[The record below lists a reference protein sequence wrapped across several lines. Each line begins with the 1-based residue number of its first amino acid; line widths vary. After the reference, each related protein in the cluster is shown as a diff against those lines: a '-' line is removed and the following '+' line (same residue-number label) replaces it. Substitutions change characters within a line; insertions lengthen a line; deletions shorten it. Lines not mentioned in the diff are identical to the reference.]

1 MVGFDE
7 RFVQVTE
14 AINNSINICGF
25 VSSLTGIWKSNLS
38 AILVINNS
46 TAKGMEDYIIPSDA
60 IAFSSWTS
68 PKSTRWCVNIL
79 IIDDNIVE
87 DSEQLTLELVS
98 TNPLVTVQENFSLVT
113 VNITEQPTDYV
124 VIEMQ
129 YSSLS
134 VIESNSTVTV
144 CAVIISGIL
153 GKNVTVVMVTH
164 SITAIDRK
172 DYIGGKFTLVFTSGQ
187 TANGN
192 NLQCIDLVLIDDHE
206 FENQERLFI
215 VLSSTPEF
223 ASVVRISPAK
233 KELLVVINE
242 IPTTDIIQIG
252 MMESFYQAVEGET
265 PFVTICAV
273 LYQGAL
279 ARDLT
284 VMLTVLNS
292 TVGDTAISGRD
303 YILQSQ
309 TLTFVYDE
317 SNNISSTPCVN
328 VTILDDHF
336 PENDL
341 YVTLG
346 LSVASNDSSDV
357 FVGPGKNQTT
367 IKILDDD
374 QGILVGFDEHFV
386 QVTEAINN
394 SINICGFVSSL
405 TGIWKSNLS
414 AILMVVNST
423 AKGMED
429 YIIPS
434 DAITFSSWTSPESTR
449 WCVNILIIDD
459 NIVEDSEQLTL
470 ELVSMNPLVSVQE
483 NFSLITVNITE
494 QPTDYVVI
502 EMQYSSL
509 SVIESNSTVTVCAV
523 ITSGILGKNVTV
535 VMVTHS
541 ITAIDGNDYV
551 GGNFTLVFTSGQAA
565 IRNNLQCIDLVLI
578 DDHEFEN
585 EERLFIVLSS
595 TPEFATVVRSSPAK
609 KELLVLVASND
620 SSDLFVGPGK
630 NQTTIKIL
638 DDDHGILVGFNE
650 RFVQVTEAINN
661 SINICGFVSSLTGIW
676 KSNLSA
682 ILVVVNSTAKDM
694 EDYIIPSD
702 AITFSSWTSPESTR
716 WCVNI
721 LIIDD
726 NIVEDTEQLTLELV
740 SMNPLVTVQENFS
753 LITVNI
759 TEQPT
764 DYVVIELQY
773 SSLSVIES
781 NSTVTVCAVIT
792 SGILGKNVTVVMVT
806 HSITAFDGKDYIG
819 GNFTLVFT
827 SGQAAIG
834 NHLQCINLV
843 LIDDHE
849 FENEER
855 LFIALSSTPECATVV
870 RISPAKKELL
880 VLINEIP
887 TTDIIQIGMM
897 ESFYRAVEGETPFVT
912 ICAVLYQG
920 ALARDLT
927 VMLTVL
933 NSTVGDTA
941 ISGRDYIL
949 QSQTLTFVYD
959 ESNNI
964 SSTPCVN
971 VTILDDHFPEN
982 DLYVTL
988 GLSVASNDSSDVFV
1002 GPRKNQTTIKIL
1014 DDDHGIMVGFDERFV
1029 QVTEAI
1035 NNSINICGFVGSLTG
1050 IWKSNLSAIIV
1061 VVKGTSKGME
1071 DYIIPSDAITFSS
1084 WTSPESTRW
1093 CVNILIIDD
1102 NTVEDSEQLT
1112 LELVSTNPLVSI
1124 QENFSLITVNIT
1136 EQPTDYV
1143 VIEMQYSSLSV
1154 IESNSTVT
1162 VCAAITSGILGKNV
1176 TVVMVTH
1183 SITAIDGKDY
1193 VGGNFT
1199 LVFTSGQAAI
1209 GNHLQCINLVLID
1222 DHEFENEER
1231 LFIALNSTPEFATV
1245 VRLSPAKKELLVLI
1259 NEIPTTDI
1267 IQIGMMESFYR
1278 AVEGE
1283 TPFVTICA
1291 VLYQG
1296 ALARDLTVMLTV
1308 LNSTV
1313 GDTAISGL
1321 DYILQFQTLT
1331 FVYDESN
1338 NISSTPCV
1346 NVTILDD
1353 HFPENDLYVTLGLSV
1368 ASNDSSDVFV
1378 GPGKN
1383 QTTIKILDDDHRIL
1397 VGFDE
1402 RFVQVTEA
1410 INNSINICGLVSSLT
1425 GIWKSNLSAILMVVN
1440 STAKGMED
1448 YIIPS
1453 DAITFSS
1460 WTSPESTRWCVNILI
1475 IDDNIVEDSEQLTLE
1490 LVSTN
1495 QLVSV
1500 QENFS
1505 LITVNITE
1513 QPTDYVV
1520 IEMQYSSLS
1529 VIESNSTVT
1538 VCAVI
1543 TSGILGKNVTVVMV
1557 THSITAIDRK
1567 DYVGGNFTL
1576 VFSSGQAAV
1585 GNNLQ
1590 CIDLVLID
1598 DHEFENEE
1606 RLFIALSSTPEFAT
1620 VVRISPA
1627 KKELLVLINEIPTTD
1642 IIQIGM
1648 MESFYRAVEKETP
1661 FVTICAVLYQGALA
1675 RDLTVMLT
1683 VLNSTVG
1690 DTAISGRDYILQ
1702 SQTLTFVYDESNNIS
1717 STPCVNVTILD
1728 DHFPENDLYVT
1739 LGLSVASN
1747 DSSDVFVGHE
1757 QNQTTIKILDDDHGV
1772 LVGFDERFVQVT
1784 EAINNS
1790 INICGFVSSLTGI
1803 WKSNLSAIIVV
1814 VNSTAKDMEDYIIPS
1829 DAITFSSWTSSESTR
1844 WCVNILIIDD
1854 NTVEDLEQLT
1864 LELVSTNPLVTVQEN
1879 VSLITVNIT
1888 EQPTDY
1894 VVIEMQ
1900 YSSLSVIESNS
1911 TVTVCAVITSGIL
1924 GKNVTVVMVTHSI
1937 TAFDGKDYIGGNF
1950 TLVFTSGQSAIG
1962 NMLQCIDLVL
1972 IDDHE
1977 FENVERL
1984 FIALST
1990 TPEFASVV
1998 RISPAKKELLLLI
2011 NEIPTTDIIQ
2021 IGMMES
2027 FYQAVE
2033 GETPF
2038 VTICAILYQGALAR
2052 DLTVMLTVLNST
2064 VGDTAISGH
2073 DYILQSQTLTFVYDE
2088 SNNISSTPCV
2098 NVTILDNHFPN
2109 NDLYVTLGLSV
2120 ASNDSSDVFLGP
2132 GKNQT
2137 TVKILDDDHGILVGF
2152 DERSVQVTEAINNS
2166 INICGFVSSLTGI
2179 WKSTLSAIV
2188 VVVNST
2194 AKDMEDYIIPS
2205 DAITFSSWTSSESTR
2220 WCVNILIIDDN
2231 TVEDLEQLTLELV
2244 STNPLVTVQE
2254 NVSLITVNITEQP
2267 TDYVVIEMQYSSL
2280 SVIESN
2286 STVTVCAVIT
2296 SGILGK
2302 NVTVVMVT
2310 HSITAFDGKD
2320 YIGGNFTLVFT
2331 SGQAAIGNHLQCINL
2346 VLIDDHAFENEERL
2360 FIALSATPE
2369 FATVV
2374 RISPAKRELLV
2385 LINEIPTT
2393 DIIQIGM
2400 MESFYRAVE
2409 GETPFVT
2416 ICAVLYQGALARDLT
2431 VMLTVLNSTVGDTAI
2446 SGHDYILQSQTLT
2459 FMYDESNNISSTPCV
2474 NVTILDDHFPENNL
2488 YVTLGLSVASNDNS
2502 DVFLG
2507 PGKNQTTIKIVDDD
2521 HGVLVGFD
2529 ERFVQVT
2536 EAINNSI
2543 NICGFVSSLTGIWKS
2558 NLSAI
2563 IVVVNSTA
2571 KDIEDYIIPSDAITF
2586 SSWISPESTR
2596 WCVNIL
2602 IIDDNI
2608 VEDSEQLTLEL
2619 VSTNPLVTVQENF
2632 SLVTVNIT
2640 EQPTDYVVIE
2650 MQYSSLSVIESNST
2664 VTVCAVITS
2673 GILGKNVTV
2682 VMVTHSITAIDG
2694 KDYIGGNFTLVFTSG
2709 QSAIGNMLQCI
2720 DLVLIDDHEFENE
2733 ERLFIALNSTS
2744 EFASVVRISPAKKE
2758 LLLLINEI
2766 PTTDII
2772 QIGMKESFY
2781 QAVEGQ
2787 TSYDTI
2793 CAVLYQGALARDL
2806 TVMLTVLNSTVGDTA
2821 ISGHD
2826 YILQSQTL
2834 TFVYDESN
2842 NISSTPCV
2850 NVTILDDHFPDND
2863 LYVTLGL
2870 SVASNDSSDVFLGPG
2885 KNQTTIK
2892 ILDDDHGILVG
2903 FDERFVQ
2910 VTEAINNS
2918 INICGFVRS
2927 LTGIWKSNLSAIVVV
2942 VNSTA
2947 KDMED
2952 YIIPSDAITFSSW
2965 TSSESTRWCVYI
2977 LIIDDNTVEDLEQLT
2992 LELVSTNPLV
3002 TVQENFSLVT
3012 VNITEQPTDYVVIEM
3027 QYSSLSVIESN
3038 STVTVCAVITSG
3050 ILGKNVTVVM
3060 VTHSITAFDGKDYI
3074 GGNFTLVFA
3083 SGQSAIGIN
3092 LQCIDLVLIDDHEFE
3107 NEERLFIVLNST
3119 PEFASV
3125 VRISPAKK
3133 ELLVLIKEIPT
3144 TDIIQIGMKESFYRA
3159 VEKETPFVTICA
3171 VLYQGALARDLTV
3184 MLTVLNSTVGDTAI
3198 SGRDYILQSQT
3209 LTFVYDESNN
3219 ISSTPCVN
3227 VTILDDYFPENDLYV
3242 TLGLL
3247 VASNDSSDV
3256 FVGPGKNQT
3265 TIKILDD
3272 DHGILVG
3279 FDERFVQVTEAI
3291 NNSINICGFLR
3302 SLTGIWKSN
3311 LSAILVVVNSTAKGM
3326 EDYIIPSDA
3335 ITFWSWTSPESTRW
3349 CVNILIIDD
3358 NIVEDS
3364 EQLTLELVST
3374 NPLVTVQ
3381 ENFSLVTVNITE
3393 QPTDYVVIE
3402 MQYLSLSISENN
3414 SYATVCAVITSG
3426 ILGKNVTVVMVT
3438 HSITAIDRKDYV
3450 GGIFTLVFTSGQSA
3464 VGNNLQCI
3472 DLVLI
3477 DDHEFENEEHLS
3489 ITLIS
3494 TSEFAS
3500 VVRISP
3506 IKKELLVLIIE
3517 IPTTDIIQIGMKES
3531 FYQAVEGETPFV
3543 TICAVLYQGALARDL
3558 TVMLTVLNSTVGDTA
3573 ISGHDYVLQ
3582 SQTLT
3587 FMYDE
3592 SNNISSTPCVN
3603 VTILDD
3609 HFPENDLYVTLGL
3622 SVASNDSNDVFVGPG
3637 KNQTTVKILD
3647 DDHGIIVGF
3656 RDPFFEVTEGVN
3668 MSINICGFLNSQTGV
3683 WKNNLTAIIVAKSGT
3698 AKEFEDYYL
3707 PNNVITFASWS
3718 SLGGRQWCFPVSIFD
3733 DKLLENSDQLMFQIV
3748 STNPLVVVEGNSST
3762 ATINIK
3768 EDIDDYI
3775 EVQMQYPSITVG
3787 EVNSVAK
3794 LCAVISVGA
3803 VGENVTVVLQTHSI
3817 TAIDGKDYIGGT
3829 FTLMFIPGQSASSN
3843 NLICVN
3849 LTILNDYLLEYN
3861 ETFIVTLNSTQ
3872 QDSNYIRISTIQN
3885 ITLVTIIEDPQDAIQ
3900 IGMTKTYVEVVDG
3913 EQSYVPIC
3921 AVILKGELG
3930 HDVMVELSI
3939 LDTSLGTKGVDY
3951 ILKLHTLTFTKGE
3964 SADANSTHCVNVTL
3978 IDDEIPKNEEYFV
3991 IGLSP
3996 VPVDSVVTVIVSD
4009 KNETIV
4015 AVMDDDHE
4023 FTIGMQYRYYTAN
4036 EKTGSVTICVI
4047 VMDTTTAIRGIINI
4061 TISTNGTATAGSD
4074 YIIPHTISIDST
4086 YAVIGNIFCLN
4097 ATILDDFT
4105 VEYDEY
4111 FIVFIAVQNQS
4122 RVNVISNYSTSV
4134 VTVTEDI
4141 MDYVNI
4147 GFRQSEYTVY
4157 DWINSTVQICI
4168 WLSMGVLERNVTI
4181 TVGTETAHNTTAVPG
4196 VNYLPLSKNLT
4207 FSPNESTMLYISL
4220 TILVD
4225 HNSAEKMLT
4234 LSISTED
4241 QAVHVTLNRTV
4252 IKIQSQTQPPAALT
4266 PRTAVIAVTIW
4277 MLLLLLCCL
4286 MCLFCC
4292 LLWRKRQKKRKKVAQ
4307 EGQRNEVDPI
4317 IIHEIKRNKVGI
4329 ELLPIHKRQGGASLH
4344 EAATEP
4350 PIHQR
4355 KGCTTFNKDGMELL
4369 PIHERKETTVLNKD
4383 GMELLPLNK
4392 RMASSNRVNIK
4403 QDRIELLPIH
4413 ETKWN
4418 TSSNKTIENKD
4429 VIELLPVH
4437 ETTGDFS
4444 SSTHLL
4450 ARNNGTVLQ
4459 NDVIELL
4466 PIHER
4471 KGYTPLDNDAIKR
4484 KGGATLQKD
4493 KKELLPIHNWKGDT
4507 SSNKNAIK
4515 INESATL
4522 QQDGIE
4528 MLPIQQRKEDT
4539 PLIKDD
4545 NSKKRVNL
4553 LNQDRIEL
4561 SQMNKDTSTKN
4572 AFDSK
4577 ECATLQKGTNRLLP
4591 IHSTNGDTPQKE
4603 DERESKLSTRI
4614 DRIKFPPLSEKHH
4627 ETLPNKSMTERNG
4640 DTKLQI
4646 DRITAIDDKKG
4657 PSLNMDKTV
4666 SKEDRNLV
4674 LIQEQESETS
4684 RRKETTEGERSI
4696 SSIKKDGMKRQFT
4709 RANTKDHHPLN
4720 NGTLKREEGVSSKEE
4735 GPINKDRSKKK
4746 GGFALK
4752 KSGTKLLSPH
4762 ERKSGTLFNTD
4773 GIELLPIHQR
4783 LGWTSLNDGEINL
4796 PSAPQVA
4803 PLYEHRIELLPI
4815 HTPLG
4820 TIEVRRKNVT
4830 SFDTEGTKLSEG
4842 ASATIDLIPIHGRKG
4857 NGSLH
4862 HSGLVTI
4869 AAQESKSVQM
4879 HKDDIGSFSVFMERT
4894 EGKNIHT
4901 NAYTLETVP
4910 HSMGILHPNADW
4922 KEVELI
4928 EDNWKYVTEQ
4938 NGIQPGNK
4946 HSINYNS
4953 IDKVQPTTNKS
4964 GHEAICEDSSLQ
4976 PTIGVDSEFNAVWA
4990 KKLTRQEAW
4999 F

>member
-1 MVGFDE
+1 
-7 RFVQVTE
+7 
-14 AINNSINICGF
+14 
-25 VSSLTGIWKSNLS
+25 
-38 AILVINNS
+38 
-46 TAKGMEDYIIPSDA
+46 MEDYIIPSDA

-982 DLYVTL
+982 DLYITL

-1112 LELVSTNPLVSI
+1112 LELVSTNQLVSV

-1383 QTTIKILDDDHRIL
+1383 QTTIKILDDDHGIL

-1576 VFSSGQAAV
+1576 VFSSGQAAIR
-1585 GNNLQ
+1585 NNLQ

-1690 DTAISGRDYILQ
+1690 DTAISERDYILQ

-1972 IDDHE
+1972 IDDYE

-2027 FYQAVE
+2027 LYQAVE

-2038 VTICAILYQGALAR
+2038 VTICAVLYQGALAR

-2507 PGKNQTTIKIVDDD
+2507 PGKNQTTIKILDDD

-2543 NICGFVSSLTGIWKS
+2543 NICGFVGSLTGIWKS

-2781 QAVEGQ
+2781 QAVEGK
-2787 TSYDTI
+2787 TSYVTI

-2965 TSSESTRWCVYI
+2965 TSSESTRWCVNI

-3242 TLGLL
+3242 SLGLL

-3647 DDHGIIVGF
+3647 DDH
-3656 RDPFFEVTEGVN
+3656 D
-3668 MSINICGFLNSQTGV
+3668 
-3683 WKNNLTAIIVAKSGT
+3683 
-3698 AKEFEDYYL
+3698 
-3707 PNNVITFASWS
+3707 
-3718 SLGGRQWCFPVSIFD
+3718 
-3733 DKLLENSDQLMFQIV
+3733 
-3748 STNPLVVVEGNSST
+3748 
-3762 ATINIK
+3762 
-3768 EDIDDYI
+3768 I

-3951 ILKLHTLTFTKGE
+3951 FLKLHTLTFTKGE

-4181 TVGTETAHNTTAVPG
+4181 TV
-4196 VNYLPLSKNLT
+4196 
-4207 FSPNESTMLYISL
+4207 
-4220 TILVD
+4220 
-4225 HNSAEKMLT
+4225 EKMLT

-4493 KKELLPIHNWKGDT
+4493 KKELLPIRNWKGDT

-4720 NGTLKREEGVSSKEE
+4720 NGTLKREEGVLSKEE

-4773 GIELLPIHQR
+4773 
-4783 LGWTSLNDGEINL
+4783 
-4796 PSAPQVA
+4796 
-4803 PLYEHRIELLPI
+4803 
-4815 HTPLG
+4815 
-4820 TIEVRRKNVT
+4820 
-4830 SFDTEGTKLSEG
+4830 
-4842 ASATIDLIPIHGRKG
+4842 
-4857 NGSLH
+4857 
-4862 HSGLVTI
+4862 
-4869 AAQESKSVQM
+4869 
-4879 HKDDIGSFSVFMERT
+4879 VFMERT